1 LSDEIDQ
8 LGAND
13 ILFVTPAGNTA
24 QNNDDPNTPR
34 YPCDYDRP
42 SEICVAATNQNDQ
55 LPSWANYGA
64 QSVDMAAP
72 GDNIYSTL
80 RSSKY
85 GYISGSS
92 MSAAEV
98 SGAAALILS
107 AGNQSVTA
115 LKADIL
121 NNVDPIPALAGL
133 VRTGGRLD
141 ICKAMPGCTQVAP
154 PSTFGKTSVGAS
166 SDAFGADRKRVNEY
180 ALGTSGTVS
189 KLSVYLQPSST
200 SGQQV
205 IRGVIYADSGGSP
218 SSLLAVSNELTFHST
233 DA

>member
-42 SEICVAATNQNDQ
+42 SEICVAATDQNDQ

-80 RSSKY
+80 RSSNY
-85 GYISGSS
+85 GYINGSS
-92 MSAAEV
+92 MSAAQV

-121 NNVDPIPALAGL
+121 NNLDPDPALAGK

-141 ICKAMPGCTQVAP
+141 ICKAMPGCERPGGPLPPPAP
-154 PSTFGKTSVGAS
+154 LTFGKTSVGAS

-180 ALGTSGTVS
+180 ALSASGTVS

-205 IRGVIYADSGGSP
+205 IRGVIYADSGAAPG
-218 SSLLAVSNELTFHST
+218 
-233 DA
+233 